1 MLPHIVRN
9 ALTARHV
16 RICLYYIAWH
26 LTVTGNLSSLASCIT
41 PASNLAHPHP
51 LNLSFTSE
59 RMPLLNDD
67 VYNGCSHPNMYE
79 FFNKIAHIV
88 CFGQE
93 MLLLVVKSYWLC
105 LQLWE
110 FTFFIDS
117 VFYDIIFFCFIFS
130 CMNLNNFR
138 DLNVLKMHKVSMLS
152 QNNPSLR
159 CQTKHHSEFTLR
171 LSPGCLS

>member
-1 MLPHIVRN
+1 MDKQRKPWSNPSKMLPHIVRN

-51 LNLSFTSE
+51 LNLSFTSV

-93 MLLLVVKSYWLC
+93 MLLLVDKSYCDFVCNYESSRFSLIVFIMK
-105 LQLWE
+105 LY
-110 FTFFIDS
+110 FFAS
-117 VFYDIIFFCFIFS
+117 FFH
-130 CMNLNNFR
+130 
-138 DLNVLKMHKVSMLS
+138 V
-152 QNNPSLR
+152 
-159 CQTKHHSEFTLR
+159 
-171 LSPGCLS
+171 